1 MKILL
6 RIILGFLIVEH
17 FYAEEDHLLSVDNL
31 YHPRHKFS
39 FEGSPPSILRWRR
52 DGKSYLR
59 WDRTQD
65 AGSKRL
71 IQVNAISGETQIFY
85 ENRKIQAAF
94 MKNVGLNREQAERL
108 VREGKFRL
116 SPDEGAVLIQYQREL
131 FYLHFETVRALR
143 MTDSK
148 SLEREVGFSPDSR
161 FVSFVRDH
169 DLYVFDIEK
178 GTEKRLTQ
186 NGSSNILNGILDWV
200 YQEEIYG
207 RGNFKGYWWN
217 PDSSGIAYLQLDIS
231 DVPVFT
237 VTDHI
242 PRYLRQEIIRYPKA
256 GESNPV
262 ARLGVVGLTG
272 EGTKWLDLSQYNP
285 EDLLIVKVGWR
296 DRTQEVVFQVQNRKQ
311 TWLDLNLGDRDGGRV
326 HRILRETTRAWVN
339 VLGEPYWLE
348 DGTFLWQSER
358 SGWRHLYHYNSKGEL
373 LRVVTKG
380 EWEVRS
386 LKGVNEARGWI
397 YFTGT
402 RRSHI
407 GLDIYRVTLANGVI
421 KRLSQRLGEHT
432 VLFNSQLTH
441 YVDTWSNLVT
451 PPQIHLMNA
460 AGQLVRT
467 IYDDTVER
475 LNDLRLGRPEFL
487 QVPSRDGFMMEAML
501 ITPPDFN
508 PSRRYPVL
516 VNVYGGPH
524 TQRVKNAW
532 GGRNYLWHQMLAQ
545 KGYLIWIC
553 DNRSASGKGAQSTW
567 PIYRNFGKLEH
578 RDIEDGVGWLKAK
591 PWVDPQRIGL
601 WGWSFGG
608 FMTVYSMTHSDSFK
622 MGIAGAP
629 VTDWSL
635 YDTIYTERYMD
646 TPEANPGGYQSSSII
661 RTAKDLKGKLLLIH
675 GNMDDN
681 VHIQNT
687 FSFVH
692 ELQKAGRQFDLM
704 VYPRSRH
711 GVRGLGLVYHLRKM
725 MAEYIEK
732 NL

>member
-6 RIILGFLIVEH
+6 RIILGFLVVEH
-17 FYAEEDHLLSVDNL
+17 FYAEEAQLLSVENL
-31 YHPRHKFS
+31 YHPRYKLNFD
-39 FEGSPPSILRWRR
+39 GSPPSILRWRR
-52 DGKSYLR
+52 DGKHYLR

-65 AGSKRL
+65 GVAKRL
-71 IQVNAISGETQIFY
+71 VQVNAISGETQIFY
-85 ENRKIQAAF
+85 ENHKIQAAF

-108 VREGKFRL
+108 VRDGKFRL
-116 SPDEGAVLIQYQREL
+116 SPDEGAVLIQYHREL
-131 FYLHFETVRALR
+131 FYLHFETGRALR
-143 MTDSK
+143 LTDSK
-148 SLEREVGFSPDSR
+148 SLEREVSFSPDSR
-161 FVSFVRDH
+161 LVSFVRDH
-169 DLYVFDIEK
+169 DLYVFEIEK
-178 GTEKRLTQ
+178 VVEKRLTK
-186 NGSSNILNGILDWV
+186 NGSNNVLNGILDWV

-207 RGNFKGYWWN
+207 RGNFKGYWWS
-217 PDSSGIAYLQLDIS
+217 PDSSSIAYLQLDIS
-231 DVPVFT
+231 DVPSFT

-242 PRYLRQEIIRYPKA
+242 PRYLREETIRYPKA

-262 ARLGVVGLTG
+262 ARLGVVASTG
-272 EGTKWLDLSQYNP
+272 GGTKWLDLSQYKP
-285 EDLLIVKVGWR
+285 EDRLIVKVGWK
-296 DRTQEVVFQVQNRKQ
+296 DRSQKVFFQVQNRKQ
-311 TWLDLNLGDRDGGRV
+311 TWLDLNLGDPDGGGV
-326 HRILRETTRAWVN
+326 HQIFRETTRAWVN
-339 VLGEPYWLE
+339 VLDEPYWLE

-358 SGWRHLYHYNSKGEL
+358 SGWRHLYHYDSKGEL
-373 LRVVTKG
+373 LRVLTKG

-386 LKGVNEARGWI
+386 LEGINEKRGWV

-402 RRSHI
+402 RRSHV
-407 GLDIYRVTLANGVI
+407 GLDLYRVTLVNGTI
-421 KRLSQRLGEHT
+421 KRISKREGEHR

-441 YVDTWSNLVT
+441 YIDTWSNLVT
-451 PPQIHLMNA
+451 PPQVHLMDSI
-460 AGQLVRT
+460 GQIVRT
-467 IYDDTVER
+467 IYDDTVEK
-475 LNDLRLGRPEFL
+475 LNDLSLGRPELL
-487 QVPSRDGFMMEAML
+487 QVPSRDGFMMESML
-501 ITPPDFN
+501 ITPPEFN

-516 VNVYGGPH
+516 VHVYGGPH

-567 PIYRNFGKLEH
+567 PIYRNFGELEH
-578 RDIEDGVGWLKAK
+578 RDIEDGVAWLKAK

-608 FMTVYSMTHSDSFK
+608 FMTLYSMTHSDSFK

-646 TPEANPGGYQSSSII
+646 TPQANPKGYQSSSVI
-661 RTAKDLKGKLLLIH
+661 RTAKDLKGRLLLIH

-692 ELQKAGRQFDLM
+692 ELQKSGRQFELM

-711 GVRGLGLVYHLRKM
+711 GVRGLSLVYHLRKM